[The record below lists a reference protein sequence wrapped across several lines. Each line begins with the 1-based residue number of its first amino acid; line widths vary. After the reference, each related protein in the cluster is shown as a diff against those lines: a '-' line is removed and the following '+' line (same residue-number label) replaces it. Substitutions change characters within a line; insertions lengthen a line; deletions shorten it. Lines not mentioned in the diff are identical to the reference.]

1 MNNNAINEVKDK
13 VAIVTGAASGIGR
26 ATVELLHA
34 RGALVVAEDL
44 NPVVKDVFQGRDR
57 IIPFVGDVASEEVAR
72 EVVTLAVERFGRLDI
87 LVNNAATIVYKR
99 VVDMSLEEWDRILAV
114 NLTGVFLHSREAV
127 RAMIPNKSDAI
138 VNIGSY
144 ACFFGFPAIAA
155 YCASK
160 GGLAQLTR
168 VLAVENIPHG
178 IRVNAVGA
186 GDVVT
191 NLLNHFMPN
200 GREFLAQHGKNAPIG
215 RAAQPEEIAEIVS
228 FLASERASFMV
239 GSVVMADGGFSV
251 QVGPTLT

>member
-1 MNNNAINEVKDK
+1 MNNKVINEVQEK

-34 RGALVVAEDL
+34 RGALVVAEDI
-44 NPVVKDVFQGRDR
+44 NPAVKDIFKGHDR
-57 IIPFVGDVASEEVAR
+57 IVPFVGDVASEETARSVVA
-72 EVVTLAVERFGRLDI
+72 LSLERFGKLDI
-87 LVNNAATIVYKR
+87 LVNNAATIIYKR
-99 VVDMSLEEWDRILAV
+99 VVDMTLDEWDRILSV
-114 NLTGVFLHSREAV
+114 NLTGVL
-127 RAMIPNKSDAI
+127 IPKKSGAI

-215 RAAQPEEIAEIVS
+215 RAAQPEEIAEVVA
-228 FLASERASFMV
+228 FLASERASFLV
-239 GSVVMADGGFSV
+239 GSVVMADGGYSV
-251 QVGPTLT
+251 QVGPTVT